1 MRRLFKEKKLGK
13 AEGGRRYDLP
23 LNKSAGTGFL
33 VLLIGLMTFL
43 AVMALAA
50 SFTLS
55 AMKTRWSSGLQN
67 RATVELP
74 AQTVDGKLLSHDD
87 IAAGIE
93 KLDGVVKAYPGVKA
107 THVLSDDEI
116 QELVKPWLG
125 ENLTLLDKVPLPGL
139 ISVEMNESTPD
150 TVTGLRRAI
159 TDAMPEAKLD
169 THESWLQDLLRFTG
183 ALQFAAAILTFVI
196 GITAVTAI
204 AGAVKSRLAVHSA
217 DVELLHLMGASDSY
231 IARQFQRHSMRL
243 ALRGALMGMVAGSLV
258 ILGIGWASGQMGVN
272 LLPDFT
278 LSPQQMTAILCLPA
292 IAATLAIFA
301 ARHTV
306 MTTLSRMP

>member
-1 MRRLFKEKKLGK
+1 MRRLFREKKLGK
-13 AEGGRRYDLP
+13 AEGGQRYDLP
-23 LNKSAGTGFL
+23 LNKGSGAGFL

-74 AQTVDGKLLSHDD
+74 AQAADGKLLSHDEISD
-87 IAAGIE
+87 GIA
-93 KLDGVVKAYPGVKA
+93 KLDAAVKAHPGVHA

-125 ENLTLLDKVPLPGL
+125 DNMALLGKVPLPGL
-139 ISVEMNESTPD
+139 ISVEMNESNPD
-150 TVTGLRRAI
+150 TVADLRRVIAD
-159 TDAMPEAKLD
+159 TVPAAKLD

-204 AGAVKSRLAVHSA
+204 AGAVKARLAVHSA
-217 DVELLHLMGASDSY
+217 DVELLHLMGASDAY

-258 ILGIGWASGQMGVN
+258 ILGIGWVSGQMGVN
-272 LLPDFT
+272 LLPDFRLT
-278 LSPQQMTAILCLPA
+278 PQQMTSIICLPA

-306 MTTLSRMP
+306 IRTLSRMP